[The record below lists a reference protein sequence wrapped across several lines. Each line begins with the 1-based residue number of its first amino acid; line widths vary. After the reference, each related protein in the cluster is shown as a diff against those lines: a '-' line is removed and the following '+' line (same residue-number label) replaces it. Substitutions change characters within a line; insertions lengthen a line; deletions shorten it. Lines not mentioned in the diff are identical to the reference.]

1 MRKKMFLILCSTLS
15 MVFLI
20 SWFLI
25 YIIFRS
31 VLYREIEQQQKN
43 LQAYNETIFTS
54 YIDSFGMVPF
64 QLVNDEE
71 IGASLNLD
79 SDNSLVRFKREPL
92 LCLWSTL
99 SRIRRYLLEVRIGLS
114 VIYQWFIRLYGK
126 KKKIF
131 FVRCRLQTRWSESL
145 E

>member
-79 SDNSLVRFKREPL
+79 SDNSLDMFRARE
-92 LCLWSTL
+92 
-99 SRIRRYLLEVRIGLS
+99 
-114 VIYQWFIRLYGK
+114 
-126 KKKIF
+126 
-131 FVRCRLQTRWSESL
+131 FVRKKFNSYLGQQLFSSNL
-145 E
+145 D